1 VGNFNSDISLTFP
14 KNSGKRSLHLIKTS
28 DHPC

>member
-1 VGNFNSDISLTFP
+1 LVTGLDISLTFR
-14 KNSGKRSLHLIKTS
+14 KNSRKRSLHLIKTS